1 MEEQVC
7 WKCIGDSTLV
17 REIKLNGTTSECS
30 YCAGIRK
37 CLSTN
42 WLTQRVRSVL
52 RWLIRQGDT
61 EPEFDSEGDISHY
74 EQRGDSLSFWI
85 SDVLEVDDETSSII
99 EAVSDGLQ
107 PNFRDITN
115 GEESEFPTDASYV
128 RCKHRPVRA
137 EVRWQRFKS
146 DILHGRRF
154 FNDTAKPFLDWLFSD
169 AETLGSYT
177 LHQGNQ
183 KVVRTLDTGTFFY
196 RARRC
201 DSWSAVQ
208 RILKEAESQ
217 LGPPPHEVAKAGRMN
232 PAGVPFFYGAFD
244 RTTCV
249 AELRPPVGGK
259 VVSGKFMLNRPLRIF
274 DFVSLDKIYTRGA
287 VSYFADNYLDE
298 SHRKAFLRRL
308 HATISYPVLPDDENE
323 YVVTQV
329 IAEYLLSQFPSEL
342 DGVIFHSAQR
352 REEDARNIVIFTGAL
367 SAIDFQPSSVQ
378 VHELEAVNYR
388 DKVRNVVDGEMMLDA
403 EDYESDWDFEPIMDF
418 DENGA

>member
-7 WKCIGDSTLV
+7 WKCIGDSILV
-17 REIKLNGTTSECS
+17 REIKEKGKASECS
-30 YCAGIRK
+30 YCAEMRK

-52 RWLIRQGDT
+52 RWLIKQGDM

-74 EQRGDSLSFWI
+74 EQRGDSLSFWVT
-85 SDVLEVDDETSSII
+85 DVLGVDDESSSII
-99 EAVSDGLQ
+99 EAVCDGLQ

-128 RCKHRPVRA
+128 RRKHRPVRV
-137 EVRWQRFKS
+137 EVRWQSFKK

-177 LHQGNQ
+177 SHRGNQ
-183 KVVRTLDTGTFFY
+183 NVVKTLDTGTFFY

-208 RILKEAESQ
+208 RVLKDAESR

-244 RTTCV
+244 RSTCV

-259 VVSGKFMLNRPLRIF
+259 VVSGKFMLTRPLRVF
-274 DFVSLDKIYTRGA
+274 DFASLDEIYTRGA
-287 VSYFADNYLDE
+287 ISYFDDNYLDE

-308 HATISYPVLPDDENE
+308 HTTISYPVLPDDENE

-329 IAEYLLSQFPSEL
+329 IAEYLLSQFPSGL
-342 DGVIFHSAQR
+342 DGVIFQSAQR
-352 REEDARNIVIFTGAL
+352 REEGARNIVIFTGAL
-367 SAIDFQPSSVQ
+367 PAIDFQPSSVQ

-388 DKVRNVVDGEMMLDA
+388 DKVRNVVNGEMMLDA
-403 EDYESDWDFEPIMDF
+403 EDYESEWDFEPIMDF
-418 DENGA
+418 DEDEA